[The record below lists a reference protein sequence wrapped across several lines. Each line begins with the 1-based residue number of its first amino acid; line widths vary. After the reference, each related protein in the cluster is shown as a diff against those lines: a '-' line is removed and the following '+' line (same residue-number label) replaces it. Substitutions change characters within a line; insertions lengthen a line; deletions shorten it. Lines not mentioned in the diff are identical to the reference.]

1 MSPDRRPTDDG
12 KPDRPDRA
20 AVDAL
25 RARMDEV
32 GRTPKAARSGGRKG
46 GGQGGRLGGQEG
58 GRQGSRLNRSSR
70 RRAAEWDDAAPDA
83 TGLDDGVAPE
93 GTDLDGAL
101 EGTGLDGGPVDWD
114 EPAAEA
120 PTPLDDRS
128 GRWWDEHPGKPIPVE
143 GGIAASTKRGRIG
156 STWWSQRFLG
166 AMEAVLVGGRME
178 RGRAYA
184 RKGQV
189 VSLELGP
196 GVVAAV
202 VQGSRPEPYRLR
214 LSMPVTTDGEWERI
228 VEVMAS
234 QAGFA
239 ARLLAGDL
247 PHEVEE
253 VFGEAGASL
262 FPGPGARLVTEC
274 TCPDFENPCKH
285 VAAVCYLVAEQ
296 FDRDPFRVLEWRG
309 RDRRAV
315 VEALRAL
322 RGDPEGG
329 PAGSAPASSA
339 APTDPGRARA
349 GDDLGAGRPDHNTA
363 HDAPDLEPE
372 GFWSAGPGLGE
383 VHVRPAPAA
392 VPDAVLRQLPRG
404 VLVVKGR
411 DVAEVLAVAYEAFA
425 ALASGSA
432 SRPDR

>member
-1 MSPDRRPTDDG
+1 MSPGRRKPGAG
-12 KPDRPDRA
+12 KADRPDRNEL
-20 AVDAL
+20 DAL
-25 RARMDEV
+25 RARIEAA
-32 GRTPKAARSGGRKG
+32 GRTPRAPKKG
-46 GGQGGRLGGQEG
+46 
-58 GRQGSRLNRSSR
+58 
-70 RRAAEWDDAAPDA
+70 RRASRWAPDDPD
-83 TGLDDGVAPE
+83 LDDGPA
-93 GTDLDGAL
+93 
-101 EGTGLDGGPVDWD
+101 DWE
-114 EPAAEA
+114 EPAVDP
-120 PTPLDDRS
+120 PTPLDER
-128 GRWWDEHPGKPIPVE
+128 GGPWWDEHPGKPIPVE
-143 GGIAASTKRGRIG
+143 GGIAATTRKGRIG
-156 STWWSQRFLG
+156 STWWSQRFL
-166 AMEAVLVGGRME
+166 ASLEAVLVGGRME

-189 VSLELGP
+189 VSLDLGP

-228 VEVMAS
+228 VDVMAS

-247 PHEVEE
+247 PHEVED
-253 VFGEAGASL
+253 VFDEAGASL

-322 RGDPEGG
+322 RGRP
-329 PAGSAPASSA
+329 GSAPPGSA
-339 APTDPGRARA
+339 PPGWDDATSPGGDGGEGDPGE
-349 GDDLGAGRPDHNTA
+349 GDGGGGDLGRGGLGGGPGDEEMAQD
-363 HDAPDLEPE
+363 EPGLGAE
-372 GFWSAGPGLGE
+372 RFWAAGPGLGE
-383 VHVRPAPAA
+383 VHVRPVAA
-392 VPDAVLRQLPRG
+392 ALPDAVLRQLPRG
-404 VLVVKGR
+404 ILTARGR

-425 ALASGSA
+425 ACAI
-432 SRPDR
+432 RPER